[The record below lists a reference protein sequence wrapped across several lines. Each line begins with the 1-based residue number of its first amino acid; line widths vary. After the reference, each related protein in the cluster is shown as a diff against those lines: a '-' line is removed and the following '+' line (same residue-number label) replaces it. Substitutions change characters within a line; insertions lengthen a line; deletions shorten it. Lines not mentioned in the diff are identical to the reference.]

1 MKTLIIYA
9 SKHGCAEK
17 CAKLLRDKINGEVI
31 TVNIKMDK
39 EPDINSF
46 DKVIIGGSIY
56 AGRIQ
61 NEIGQFCVKNLDT
74 LRNIKIGFFICGMRD
89 GDAAKQQINSSFP
102 QELLG
107 NAVIKES
114 FGGEFILEKLN
125 FMERFIV
132 KKIAKIVKDTSTVSE
147 ETINKFAQTIN
158 NA

>member
-1 MKTLIIYA
+1 MKTLIIYG

-61 NEIGQFCVKNLDT
+61 NEIGAFCVENIGI
-74 LRNIKIGFFICGMRD
+74 LRNKKNGFFICAMRD

-102 QELLG
+102 QELLT

-114 FGGEFILEKLN
+114 FGGEFVFEKLSLI
-125 FMERFIV
+125 ERFIV
-132 KKIAKIVKDTSTVSE
+132 KKLAKITKDTSTVSE